1 MQKVNSQVK
10 QNNNSLVINQS
21 QGPLEFFLKGY
32 R

>member
-1 MQKVNSQVK
+1 MQKVTSQVK
-10 QNNNSLVINQS
+10 QNNSLVINQS